1 MPAMDLY
8 RSPWFIKA
16 RAWVKRRMKPEDRWF
31 ILSAEHEL
39 LEPDA
44 VIAPYENTLNGM
56 SSERRKAWAKRVLR
70 QLLPWVSK
78 GSHIVILAGKLYREH
93 LVNVLTDTGAEVTV
107 PMTGLGIGK
116 QLHWLSK

>member
-1 MPAMDLY
+1 
-8 RSPWFIKA
+8 
-16 RAWVKRRMKPEDRWF
+16 MKSEDRWF

-78 GSHIVILAGKLYREH
+78 GSHIVILAGRLYREH
-93 LVNVLTDTGAEVTV
+93 LVNVLTETGAEVTV
-107 PMTGLGIGK
+107 PMIGLGIGK